1 MAIGQPPLW
10 LWQDLQQALNLKDLP
25 QSSDLAQAGEPVI
38 EGIAFDSRK
47 AQPQDLFVALPG
59 DPGPGYSVSQRSD
72 RDGHHF
78 IEAAVSNGAVAALTH
93 DGVARDLPQLAVA
106 DTLAGLQQLAGY
118 RRDQAQAQRIA
129 ITGSSGKTT
138 AKTLLSAAL
147 DVAAGAGATHA
158 SQGSFNNHL
167 GVPLS
172 LATMPISSSYGV
184 FEVGTN
190 HPGEIAPLSRLVAPQ
205 VAVLLNVH
213 SAHAGN
219 FADADAL
226 RLEKC
231 AIAEGLSNNGTLV
244 VNDLVELPPAITA
257 RSNLIRF
264 GETSAAH
271 VQLLGLSQQAN
282 ETRANYRVFGQAL
295 SARVPG
301 GGKHRAQTLG
311 AVLAVLHA
319 LDVDLACATELP
331 DALVPKGRGSL
342 VRIQGRTL
350 LDDSYNAN
358 PQSMRA
364 TLKALVDDD
373 QHKARRYALLG
384 EMLEL
389 GNETATAHASL
400 AEYCRQL
407 DGVWLVGAAMQEL
420 AKHLS
425 AEQCL
430 GHWVDIQSAAA
441 ASEVLEGIAKLLQPE
456 DVLLVK
462 GSQRIFWQQN
472 FVGQLTERL
481 SRD

>member
-10 LWQDLQQALNLKDLP
+10 LWQDLQQALNLEG
-25 QSSDLAQAGEPVI
+25 SAQPAGVGEPAI
-38 EGIAFDSRK
+38 QGIAFDSRK

-78 IEAAVSNGAVAALTH
+78 IEAAVANGAVAALTH
-93 DGVARDLPQLAVA
+93 DGAVRGVPQLAVA
-106 DTLAGLQQLAGY
+106 DTLAGLQQLAAY
-118 RRDQAQAQRIA
+118 RRDQSQAQRIA

-138 AKTLLSAAL
+138 AKTLLAAAL
-147 DVAAGAGATHA
+147 GQVASSGATHA

-172 LATMPISSSYGV
+172 LATMPIASAYGI
-184 FEVGTN
+184 FEIGTN

-213 SAHAGN
+213 SAHVGN

-231 AIAEGLSNNGTLV
+231 AIAEGLSSDGTLV
-244 VNDLVELPPAITA
+244 INDLVVLPPGLEA
-257 RSNLIRF
+257 RANLIRF
-264 GETSAAH
+264 GETATAQ
-271 VQLLGLSQQAN
+271 VQLLSLTQEAN
-282 ETRANYRVFGQAL
+282 ETRANYLVFGQSL
-295 SARVPG
+295 SARIPG

-319 LDVDLACATELP
+319 LGLDLNAATQLP
-331 DALVPKGRGSL
+331 DSLVPKGRGSL
-342 VRIQGRTL
+342 VRVQGRTL

-358 PQSMRA
+358 PESMRA

-373 QHKARRYALLG
+373 EHTAKRYALLG

-389 GNETATAHASL
+389 GDESPAAHASL
-400 AEYCRQL
+400 AEYCRRL
-407 DGVWLVGAAMQEL
+407 DGVWLVGEAMQG
-420 AKHLS
+420 LS
-425 AEQCL
+425 AHLTADRCL
-430 GHWVDIQSAAA
+430 GYWANVQSSIA
-441 ASEVLEGIAKLLQPE
+441 ASEVLEAVAQVLQPD

-462 GSQRIFWQQN
+462 GSQLIFWQQD
-472 FVGQLTERL
+472 FVGQLSERL
-481 SRD
+481 SGS

>member
-10 LWQDLQQALNLKDLP
+10 LWQDLQQALNLEQPAVVD
-25 QSSDLAQAGEPVI
+25 QPVI
-38 EGIAFDSRK
+38 QGITFDSRK
-47 AQPQDLFVALPG
+47 VQPNDLFVALPG
-59 DPGPGYSVSQRSD
+59 DPGPGYNVSHRSD

-78 IEAAVSNGAVAALTH
+78 IEAAVANGAVAALTH
-93 DGVARDLPQLAVA
+93 DGAARILPQLAVA
-106 DTLAGLQQLAGY
+106 DTLEGLQQLAAY
-118 RRDQAQAQRIA
+118 RRHQAQAQRIA

-138 AKTLLSAAL
+138 AKTLLAAAL
-147 DVAAGAGATHA
+147 RVAAGADATHA

-172 LATMPISSSYGV
+172 LATMPIASTYGV
-184 FEVGTN
+184 FEIGTN
-190 HPGEIAPLSRLVAPQ
+190 HPGEIAPLSRLVAPA

-231 AIAEGLSNNGTLV
+231 SIAQGLPSDGTLV
-244 VNDLVELPPAITA
+244 VNDLVTLPPTLEA
-257 RSNLIRF
+257 RGHLIRF
-264 GETSAAH
+264 GETSAAQ
-271 VQLLGLSQQAN
+271 VQLLGLTQQAN
-282 ETRANYRVFGQAL
+282 ETRANYRIFGQTL
-295 SARVPG
+295 SARIPG

-319 LDVDLACATELP
+319 LGLDLAAATELP
-331 DALVPKGRGSL
+331 DALVPKGRGNL
-342 VRIQGRTL
+342 VRVQGRTL

-364 TLKALVDDD
+364 TLSALVDDD
-373 QHKARRYALLG
+373 QHGAKRYALLG

-389 GNETATAHASL
+389 GEESAPAHASL

-407 DGVWLVGAAMQEL
+407 DGVWLVGDAMQGL
-420 AKHLS
+420 VGHLS
-425 AEQCL
+425 TDQCL
-430 GHWVDIQSAAA
+430 GHWRSVQSATAA
-441 ASEVLEGIAKLLQPE
+441 HELLEAVAKVLQPE

-462 GSQRIFWQQN
+462 GSQLIFWQQN
-472 FVGQLTERL
+472 FVEQLSERL
-481 SRD
+481 SRS

>member
-10 LWQDLQQALNLKDLP
+10 LWQDLQQALNLEASL
-25 QSSDLAQAGEPVI
+25 QLAGFSEPAI

-47 AQPQDLFVALPG
+47 VQPKDLFVALPG
-59 DPGPGYSVSQRSD
+59 DPGPSYSVSQRSD

-78 IEAAVSNGAVAALTH
+78 IEAAVANGAVAALTH
-93 DGVARDLPQLAVA
+93 DGAARDLPQLTVA
-106 DTLAGLQQLAGY
+106 DTLTALQQLAAY

-138 AKTLLSAAL
+138 AKTLLAAAL
-147 DVAAGAGATHA
+147 GVAADAGATHA

-172 LATMPISSSYGV
+172 LATMPIASAYGV
-184 FEVGTN
+184 FEIGTN
-190 HPGEIAPLSRLVAPQ
+190 HPGEIGPLSCLVAPQ
-205 VAVLLNVH
+205 IAVLLNVH

-231 AIAEGLSNNGTLV
+231 AIAEGLPSDGILV
-244 VNDLVELPPAITA
+244 VNDLVALPPVLEGRA
-257 RSNLIRF
+257 NLIRF
-264 GETSAAH
+264 GETSAAQ
-271 VQLLGLSQQAN
+271 VQLLGLTQQAS
-282 ETRANYRVFGQAL
+282 ETRANYRIFGQTL
-295 SARVPG
+295 SARIPG
-301 GGKHRAQTLG
+301 GGIHRAQTLG
-311 AVLAVLHA
+311 AVLAVMHA
-319 LDVDLACATELP
+319 LGLDLASATELP
-331 DALVPKGRGSL
+331 DSLVPKGRGSL
-342 VRIQGRTL
+342 VRVQGRSL

-373 QHKARRYALLG
+373 QHSAKRYALLG

-389 GNETATAHASL
+389 GEESAAAHAGL

-407 DGVWLVGAAMQEL
+407 DGVWLVGDAMQGL
-420 AKHLS
+420 AGLLT
-425 AEQCL
+425 ADQCL
-430 GHWVDIQSAAA
+430 GHWADIQSSTA
-441 ASEVLEGIAKLLQPE
+441 ASEVLEGVAKVLQPE

-462 GSQRIFWQQN
+462 GSQLIFWQQD
-472 FVGQLTERL
+472 FVGQLRERL